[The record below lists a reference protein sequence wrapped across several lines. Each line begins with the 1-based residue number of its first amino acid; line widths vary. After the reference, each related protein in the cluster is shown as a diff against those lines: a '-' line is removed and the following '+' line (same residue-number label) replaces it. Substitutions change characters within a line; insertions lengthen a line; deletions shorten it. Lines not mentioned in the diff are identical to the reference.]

1 MNLAV
6 PVSSAEA
13 RLSSVVV
20 MVRVVS
26 PLWLEEDWSTG
37 PHWSLM
43 LAADPTCAN
52 TVDVICD
59 PYEYDFEN
67 P

>member
-6 PVSSAEA
+6 PAVSSAEA

-37 PHWSLM
+37 PLWSLM
-43 LAADPTCAN
+43 VPADLTCAI
-52 TVDVICD
+52 TVDIVCD
-59 PYEYDFEN
+59 TYE
-67 P
+67 